1 MNKKKSIM
9 VLIPQLNFGG
19 MAKVASHI
27 IGVLN
32 GKVNITIVLVN
43 SSLEIRENTYGAEI
57 KRLKGNPLAK
67 YLQLRQIIQ
76 KGGYDDIVSF
86 GTIDNILNVT
96 LRHANS
102 RVILTEHSVKSFENV
117 IEKQQYKRYLYNILI
132 KLLYPKADVVVAVSS
147 GIADDLEAKFHVS
160 SNVKVIYN
168 PVSISD
174 QVQSLS
180 HEEQELINNIRNQG
194 GKILINV
201 GRVTDAK
208 GQFNLVKA
216 MTHLPENMHLLLIGE
231 GEDVQRVKTLI
242 HEQNLTERVHL
253 LGYKTNV
260 SAWMTSADRYVSM
273 SWFEGFPTVFIE
285 SIKSQTPVVSADVY
299 AGPREILSNGTL
311 RDYKANL
318 VYPVVL
324 QNGVLS
330 ERFDFTKI
338 DDTGMQHAEK
348 AFANAVVSSF
358 DYEFNLESSFLNIED
373 VQKSY
378 LEIL

>member
-1 MNKKKSIM
+1 MSVRFCESACLYAALVFLEVVGDVCLHLLELLLRVAKLPVQCEHGLADGHPDGHILH
-9 VLIPQLNFGG
+9 VVGAACPRLYVELVAHRREECQAEVELVFQELLPQRGI
-19 MAKVASHI
+19 SH
-27 IGVLN
+27 
-32 GKVNITIVLVN
+32 
-43 SSLEIRENTYGAEI
+43 
-57 KRLKGNPLAK
+57 
-67 YLQLRQIIQ
+67 
-76 KGGYDDIVSF
+76 
-86 GTIDNILNVT
+86 
-96 LRHANS
+96 RHAALIALQ
-102 RVILTEHSVKSFENV
+102 VIGLGM
-117 IEKQQYKRYLYNILI
+117 
-132 KLLYPKADVVVAVSS
+132 YPKADVVVAVSS

-348 AFANAVVSSF
+348 AFANAVMSSF